1 MFAGLRARVN
11 SFEQKD
17 FDGPR
22 EMVRLDEAGQRL
34 ARLLGR
40 AGLKIDRLIKP
51 NSIAVL
57 GASEKPSLGRSM
69 VEALKTL
76 GYAGAI
82 YPINPKYESV
92 AGVACFPDLRSIG
105 RPVDAVAFCVG
116 LEASLKGVREL
127 AECGAGAGVIYGSG
141 FAEQGEAGRA
151 IQAEIESIS
160 RSANIALCGPNCMG
174 VLNPVH
180 RSSTFFQ
187 PVRDPSGLVGQVG
200 LVSQSGSIAASFL
213 ADLRRFGFSTVISSG
228 NEAVVDLADY
238 ISYLAHDPATRVI
251 AAFVESI
258 KRPEAFVAALAEA
271 ALQDKPVIILKVGK
285 SERAARQIQSHTGGL
300 AGQTRIFSEA
310 LRAHRAIEV
319 SSLAEMTEQI
329 VVCLGARRPKGRRI
343 GIVTTSGGQA
353 ELVLD
358 LADAA
363 GIDLPL
369 LPEAFRAEA
378 EAGIGACVGAGNPLD
393 AWGHDGS
400 YLPKAFALFSDR
412 DLADAIVFCG
422 TDCLDATALGRPG
435 RDVIYAKNVADA
447 AERSDKP
454 HYYLTTRQNIISRA
468 QVDLLSAAGVPLIG
482 GTELG
487 LRAID
492 RYARW
497 VERKRL
503 QAPSR
508 PDSSMMSQLQMRIFD
523 EYESKR
529 LVDKFGVPV
538 AREYAVQSVIEAAE
552 AAKAI
557 GYPVV
562 VKALCRAVAHK
573 SEHGFVHV
581 GIANDDKLQ
590 WACHELDRNAEH
602 AGMSIDAYLIQEM
615 VGNGIEV
622 FAGISRDPQ
631 FGLAMAF
638 GLGGTA
644 IEVLDDIAL
653 RLLPLLPGD
662 AEAMIAGLRASALFG
677 AFRGRPPLDVEALAK
692 CLYALSDFA
701 CAHANRLEE
710 LDLNPVFVRP
720 KGLGCVAVDAMIV
733 MREA

>member
-1 MFAGLRARVN
+1 MLARLGARVN
-11 SFEQKD
+11 SFEQKG
-17 FDGPR
+17 FDGPY
-22 EMVRLDEAGQRL
+22 EMARLAGAGQRL

-40 AGLKIDRLIKP
+40 ADVKIDRLIKP
-51 NSIAVL
+51 DSIAVL

-69 VEALKTL
+69 IEALKTL
-76 GYAGAI
+76 GYTGAV
-82 YPINPKYESV
+82 YPINPKYDFV
-92 AGVACFPDLRSIG
+92 AGVACYPDLRSIG

-116 LEASLKGVREL
+116 LEAALKGVREL

-141 FAEQGEAGRA
+141 FAEQGEAGRI

-160 RSANIALCGPNCMG
+160 RGSNIALCGPNCMG

-187 PVRDPSGLVGQVG
+187 PVRDPTGLAGHVG
-200 LVSQSGSIAASFL
+200 LVSQSGSVAASFL

-251 AAFVESI
+251 AAFVESVR
-258 KRPEAFVAALAEA
+258 RPEAFVEALFEA
-271 ALQDKPVIILKVGK
+271 ASQDKPVIILKAGK

-300 AGQTRIFSEA
+300 AGQGRIFSEVLNA
-310 LRAHRAIEV
+310 YHAIEV
-319 SSLAEMTEQI
+319 NSLAEMTEQI
-329 VVCLGARRPKGRRI
+329 AVCLGGRRPKGRRL
-343 GIVTTSGGQA
+343 GVVTTSGGQA
-353 ELVLD
+353 ELLLD
-358 LADAA
+358 LADAYEVE
-363 GIDLPL
+363 LPP
-369 LPEAFRAEA
+369 LPEVLRTEV
-378 EAGIGACVGAGNPLD
+378 EAGIGASVGAGNPLD

-400 YLPKAFALFSDR
+400 FLPKAFALFSDH

-422 TDCLDATALGRPG
+422 TDCLDTTALGRPG
-435 RDVIYAKNVADA
+435 RDLIYAKNVADS

-468 QVDLLSAAGVPLIG
+468 QVDLLSAFGVPLIG

-487 LRAID
+487 LQAID

-497 VERKRL
+497 ATQKNWQVRNIPKGML
-503 QAPSR
+503 FSQAGTKI
-508 PDSSMMSQLQMRIFD
+508 LD

-529 LVDKFGVPV
+529 RVHKFGVPI
-538 AREYAVQSVIEAAE
+538 AREHAVQSLAGALD

-562 VKALCRAVAHK
+562 VKALCSGVAHK

-581 GIANDDKLQ
+581 RIINEEKLRLACDDLEKST
-590 WACHELDRNAEH
+590 RH
-602 AGMSIDAYLIQEM
+602 AGMSIEAYLVQEM
-615 VGNGIEV
+615 VSDGIEV
-622 FAGISRDPQ
+622 FAGVSRDPQ
-631 FGLAMAF
+631 FGLTMAF
-638 GLGGTA
+638 GLGGIA
-644 IEVLDDIAL
+644 VEVLDDISL

-662 AEAMIAGLRASALFG
+662 AETMIAGLRASALFG
-677 AFRGRPPLDVEALAK
+677 AFRGRPPLDVDALAK

-701 CAHANRLEE
+701 VAHADRLEE
-710 LDLNPVFVRP
+710 LDLNPIFVRP